1 LGEGLRGQCRDEHR
15 EDASVTAFP
24 RQPRG
29 SSAPPAHCGHPD
41 PKSDQRVH
49 PELLIADAGRGGNEA
64 TTLLL
69 AQTRQ
74 PGTKPGQRAS
84 PVVLVANAE
93 RGGND
98 VFATARTGESQRRS
112 QVVDN
117 SGSRALAKT

>member
-1 LGEGLRGQCRDEHR
+1 MGEGLRGQCRDEHR

-49 PELLIADAGRGGNEA
+49 PELLIADA
-64 TTLLL
+64 
-69 AQTRQ
+69 
-74 PGTKPGQRAS
+74 
-84 PVVLVANAE
+84 E